1 MCLGGDNALDDDDD
15 LDDDQVAAECLCY
28 HLSRVNLA
36 EAVPHPE
43 KVKEYLAKIIDAFCT
58 AYTEDDIACMNL
70 IIEFI
75 RDLEADPEYSS

>member
-1 MCLGGDNALDDDDD
+1 M
-15 LDDDQVAAECLCY
+15 AAECLCY

-75 RDLEADPEYSS
+75 TDLEADSEYSS